1 MHQKFIRLFFL
12 LFLITSLSPAA
23 NAEEILTKNLFD
35 LAQKRYQDT
44 FAPEALLAKDLHLR
58 VKSAI
63 LMNLNTGEILF
74 EQDADNQI
82 PPASLTKILTLYLI
96 FDSIQNGKL
105 RPWEQVKVSLN
116 ADNTFGSTMSLKA
129 GEEVKITEIIKGIS
143 IASANDGCVA
153 IAEYLE
159 NGDIQAFVKLMN
171 ETARSLGMAHTR
183 FFNPNGL
190 PADGQLTTA
199 RDIMR
204 LAQAYLQRFPKALAI
219 HSQKYYS
226 HNNRTKHNA
235 NSLLGKYEGVDGLKT
250 GYVRASGYN
259 IAATAKR
266 GDTRLLAVVL
276 GARNSGIREQE
287 TAKLLD
293 TGFRIIEAQRQTRE
307 RLAEAVLKP
316 SVQLASSGES
326 QTASN

>member
-1 MHQKFIRLFFL
+1 MHRKIIRLFVL
-12 LFLITSLSPAA
+12 TFLIISIAPTASAQ
-23 NAEEILTKNLFD
+23 EILTKNLFD

-44 FAPEALLAKDLHLR
+44 FAPEALMAKDLRLH

-82 PPASLTKILTLYLI
+82 PPASLTKILTLYII
-96 FDSIQNGKL
+96 FDAIQNGNL
-105 RPWEQVKVSLN
+105 RPWEQVKVSLE

-153 IAEYLE
+153 IAQYMED
-159 NGDIQAFVKLMN
+159 GDIQAFVKRMN
-171 ETARSLGMAHTR
+171 ETARSLGMAHTQ

-204 LAQAYLQRFPKALAI
+204 LAQAYLQRFPKSLAI

-293 TGFRIIEAQRQTRE
+293 TGFRTIEAQRQTRE
-307 RLAEAVLKP
+307 RLAESVLAP

-326 QTASN
+326 RTVSN

>member
-1 MHQKFIRLFFL
+1 MLTKFIRLFFFV
-12 LFLITSLSPAA
+12 FLTTFLCASA
-23 NAEEILTKNLFD
+23 NAEEVLTRNLFD
-35 LAQKRYQDT
+35 LAQRSYQNA
-44 FAPEALLAKDLHLR
+44 FAPEALLAKGLHLR

-63 LMNLNTGEILF
+63 LMNMNTGEILF

-82 PPASLTKILTLYLI
+82 PPASLTKILTLYII
-96 FDSIQNGKL
+96 FDDIQNGRL

-153 IAEYLE
+153 MAEYLE
-159 NGDIQAFVKLMN
+159 NGDIQAFVKRMN
-171 ETARSLGMAHTR
+171 ETARSLGMEHTQ

-199 RDIMR
+199 RDI
-204 LAQAYLQRFPKALAI
+204 LKLSQSYLQRFPKALAI

-250 GYVRASGYN
+250 GYVRASGFN

-276 GARNSGIREQE
+276 GARNSGIRELE

-316 SVQLASSGES
+316 AAQLASSGES
-326 QTASN
+326 LTVSN